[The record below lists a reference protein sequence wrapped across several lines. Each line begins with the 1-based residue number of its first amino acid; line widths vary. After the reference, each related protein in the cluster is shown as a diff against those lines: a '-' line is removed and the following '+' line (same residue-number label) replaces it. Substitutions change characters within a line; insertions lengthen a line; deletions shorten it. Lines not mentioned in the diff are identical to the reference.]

1 MLQVIT
7 PAVTNDLTVLA
18 TVKAELG
25 IFGTT
30 DDAYLD
36 SLIFA
41 VSDGCARYCR
51 RSGWGRETV
60 RQIERLTRC
69 REVIILDRDLLP
81 TISAVTVD
89 GAALAG
95 TDYELD
101 GALLYRLSSDRRVD
115 WAGNK
120 VVIDYQAGFTP
131 LTNLPADLERAALE
145 WIKAAYSARG
155 RDPLLRSQSVQ
166 DVGSESYLDPR
177 AGMEAM
183 PPQCAALLD
192 PWRLVA
198 L

>member
-7 PAVTNDLTVLA
+7 PAVTNDLTILA
-18 TVKAELG
+18 TVKAELRL
-25 IFGTT
+25 TAAT

-36 SLIFA
+36 SLIA
-41 VSDGCARYCR
+41 QVSDACARYCR

-60 RQIERLTRC
+60 RQTERLTRC

-81 TISAVTVD
+81 AVSAVTVD
-89 GAALAG
+89 GTALAG
-95 TDYELD
+95 TDYERD
-101 GALLYRLSSDRRVD
+101 GALLHRLSSDRRVD
-115 WAGNK
+115 WTGSK
-120 VVIDYQAGFTP
+120 VVIDYQAGFAT
-131 LTNLPADLERAALE
+131 LTDLPYDLERAALE

-177 AGMEAM
+177 SGMEAM